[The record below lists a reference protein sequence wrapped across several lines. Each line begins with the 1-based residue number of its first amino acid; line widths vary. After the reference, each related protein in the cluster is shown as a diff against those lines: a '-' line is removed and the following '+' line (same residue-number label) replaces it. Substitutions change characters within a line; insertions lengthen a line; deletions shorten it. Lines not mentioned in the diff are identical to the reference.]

1 MHAKFTLSVLA
12 VLLFSITLFGKTAV
26 YDTVSIRDI
35 NFVTDPD
42 VDDDSPLAGDTVVVK
57 ALMMNDPRD
66 FIIGNRWGSFII
78 DPDSFPNPWSGM
90 FVIQNDT
97 ISANA
102 LQTNFGFLEPGVLAY
117 FTGVVA
123 EFPAGDASLTQLN
136 LLTDPVVPVD
146 IISAGNTLPDPVLLT
161 CNDIRFVDRVNG
173 EQWEGMLVR
182 IENATVVNNS
192 AGFNRATIDD
202 GTGQTY
208 IGAYFSDLRNTLN
221 GGTYEYLPTGTTLE
235 YVIGYIDGR
244 FGNTNSSINPPDS
257 SETYIKISVT
267 PPAITAVSRTIA
279 VPTTSDN
286 VGVSAAIT
294 DADGT
299 VDMATLKYSVNFS
312 AFQDVPMT
320 VAAGDTFVAEIPAQ
334 SEGDFVRYLI
344 TATDNDGNNSISPAD
359 TSQANGNIFFYNVT
373 DGLLNISDVQFNH
386 GYTSDASGYTGFEVT
401 LQGVVMTDPTD
412 FIGEYFIED
421 NDSAWSA
428 IWVIDGLNT
437 FQKGDLIQVTGTVEE
452 INFGMTRINFVT
464 ASQVVTP
471 GVGAFAPVVVT
482 TGEVTTGGDNAE
494 AFESVFVRLE
504 NLTVTDPF
512 PDAPNNFGEFSVDDG
527 SGSIRI
533 DDESNAFRGNLDTTF
548 TIDDQ
553 IGAIQG
559 FGFFSFSNAKIIPRD
574 STDIIDHVVVGI
586 EDENTIPRG
595 FELDQNFPNPFN
607 PSTKIRY
614 SIQQSGNYQLAI
626 YNILGQR
633 VQTLFNGFQTAN
645 RYEITW
651 NGLNEA
657 GNPVGSGI
665 YFYKLTGKNASI
677 IRKMVLLR

>member
-1 MHAKFTLSVLA
+1 MQIKFTLSALII
-12 VLLFSITLFGKTAV
+12 LLFSITLFGQTAA

-35 NFVTDPD
+35 QFVTDPNAN
-42 VDDDSPLAGDTVVVK
+42 DDSPLIGDTVVVK
-57 ALMMNDPRD
+57 AMMMNYPRD
-66 FIIGNRWGSFII
+66 FIIGARWASFII

-90 FVIQNDT
+90 FVLQDSTVPGAI
-97 ISANA
+97 
-102 LQTNFGFLEPGVLAY
+102 QTNFAFLEPGVIAY
-117 FTGVVA
+117 FTGIVE
-123 EFPAGDASLTQLN
+123 EFPGGDASLTELN

-146 IISAGNTLPDPVLLT
+146 IISAGNTLPEPFLITCADISLT
-161 CNDIRFVDRVNG
+161 DVAHG
-173 EQWEGMLVR
+173 EEWEGMLVR
-182 IENATVVNNS
+182 IENATVINNS

-208 IGAYFSDLRNTLN
+208 IGAYFADLRNTLN
-221 GGTYEYLPTGTTLE
+221 AGTYEYLPPGTNINVT
-235 YVIGYIDGR
+235 GYIDGR

-257 SETYIKISVT
+257 SSTYIQVVVT
-267 PPAITAVSRTIA
+267 PPAITAVSRTVG

-286 VGVSAAIT
+286 VGVSAAIS

-299 VDMATLKYSVNFS
+299 VDAASLKYSVNFG

-320 VAAGDTFVAEIPAQ
+320 VTVGDTFSAEIPAQ
-334 SEGDFVRYLI
+334 AEGAFVRYFI
-344 TATDNDGNNSISPAD
+344 TATDNSGNNSTIPAD
-359 TSQANGNIFFYNVT
+359 TSQATGNIFFYNVT

-386 GYTSDASGYTGFEVT
+386 GYTSSASGYTGFEVT

-437 FQKGDLIQVTGTVEE
+437 FDKGDLVQVTGTVQE
-452 INFGMTRINFVT
+452 NFGMTRINFVT
-464 ASQVVTP
+464 NSQVVTP

-482 TGEVTTGGDNAE
+482 TGEVTTGGVNAE
-494 AFESVFVRLE
+494 AFESVFIRVE
-504 NLTVTDPF
+504 NLTVTNPF
-512 PDAPNNFGEFSVDDG
+512 PDGNNNFGEFSVDDG

-533 DDESNAFRGNLDTTF
+533 DDESNAFRGNLDTTY
-548 TIDDQ
+548 TLNDQ
-553 IGAIQG
+553 IQAIQG
-559 FGFFSFSNAKIIPRD
+559 LGYFSFGNAKIIPRD
-574 STDIIDHVVVGI
+574 STDVIGHVIVGI
-586 EDENTIPRG
+586 EDDNNIPRA
-595 FELDQNFPNPFN
+595 FELEQNFPNPFN

-614 SIQQSGNYQLAI
+614 SIQQAGVYQLTI

-633 VQTLFNGFQTAN
+633 VRTLFEGFQTTN

-651 NGLNEA
+651 NGLNNS
-657 GNPVGSGI
+657 GNPVTSGI
-665 YFYKLTGKNASI
+665 YFYKLTGNNESI

>member
-12 VLLFSITLFGKTAV
+12 ILLFSITLFGQTAV

-35 NFVTDPD
+35 NFVTDPNTN
-42 VDDDSPLAGDTVVVK
+42 DDSPLVGDTVVVK
-57 ALMMNDPRD
+57 ALMMNFPRD
-66 FIIGNRWGSFII
+66 FIIGARWGTFII

-97 ISANA
+97 VSANA

-117 FTGVVA
+117 FTGVVS
-123 EFPAGDASLTQLN
+123 EFPGGQASLTQLN

-146 IISAGNTLPDPVLLT
+146 IISAGNTLPEPVLLT
-161 CNDIRFVDRVNG
+161 CADISLTDVASG
-173 EQWEGMLVR
+173 EQWEGMLTR

-267 PPAITAVSRTIA
+267 PPAISAVSRTIG

-286 VGVSAAIT
+286 VGVSADIV

-299 VDMATLKYSVNFS
+299 ITASTLKYSVDFG
-312 AFQDVPMT
+312 AFQDVPMSNT
-320 VAAGDTFVAEIPAQ
+320 TGNTFAAEIPAQ
-334 SEGDFVRYLI
+334 AEGAFVRYFI
-344 TATDNDGNNSISPAD
+344 TATDNSGNISTLPAD
-359 TSQANGNIFFYNVT
+359 TSQASGSIFFYNVT
-373 DGLLNISDVQFNH
+373 DGLLNISNVQFNY
-386 GYTSDASGYTGFEVT
+386 GYPGSASGYEGFEVT

-421 NDSAWSA
+421 KDSAWSA

-437 FQKGDLIQVTGTVEE
+437 FDKGDLIQVTGTVQE
-452 INFGMTRINFVT
+452 NFGMTRINLVT

-471 GVGAFAPVVVT
+471 GVGVFAPVLVT
-482 TGEVTTGGDNAE
+482 TGEMTTGGASAE

-504 NLTVTDPF
+504 KPTVTDPF
-512 PDAPNNFGEFSVDDG
+512 PDSPNNFGEFVVDDG
-527 SGSIRI
+527 TGGLRI
-533 DDESNAFRGNLDTTF
+533 DDLSDAFNGNQDSTYTLDDTF
-548 TIDDQ
+548 Q
-553 IGAIQG
+553 EIQG
-559 FGFFSFSNAKIIPRD
+559 FGYFSFGNAKVIPRD
-574 STDIIDHVVVGI
+574 SSDIIGHVVVGI
-586 EDENTIPRG
+586 EDDNNIPRA
-595 FELDQNFPNPFN
+595 FELAQNFPNPFN
-607 PSTKIRY
+607 PSTNIRY
-614 SIQQSGNYQLAI
+614 SIRQAGIYQLTI

-645 RYEITW
+645 RHEITW

-665 YFYKLTGKNASI
+665 YFYQLSGKNLSQTK
-677 IRKMVLLR
+677 KMILLR